1 MSVTCLQI
9 LKALEARFSA
19 PEWATFREMRNGT
32 GSSFGRSL
40 DLFAFNTYPSMG
52 YRSLAIEI
60 KVSRGDF
67 IRELEKPEKR
77 KFAESISQECYF
89 AAPSGLIAPREIPE
103 PWGLISVADTGVARI
118 THRAKSRR
126 VAPYD
131 MEFVASIIRRASI
144 SEVELNKAA
153 IFIEEMGVTAREVET
168 RITTLAQ
175 AKADELA
182 ESKRDRIRREELD
195 KLMGEGIE
203 ELRRLVYK
211 ETGVYGTSKLAADAV
226 ELVNRAMAGQLRTLG
241 ISSVRKTLNETIR
254 TLQSA
259 VNELPTEPKD
269 G

>member
-1 MSVTCLQI
+1 MSATCLQI
-9 LKALEARFSA
+9 LRALEARFSA

-103 PWGLISVADTGVARI
+103 PWGLIAVADSGVARI
-118 THRAKSRR
+118 THRAKSRK
-126 VAPYD
+126 VPPYD
-131 MEFVASIIRRASI
+131 MEFIASIIRRASI

-153 IFIEEMGVTAREVET
+153 IFLDDMGVTTKEVEAK
-168 RITTLAQ
+168 ITALAQ
-175 AKADELA
+175 TKASEIA
-182 ESKRDRIRREELD
+182 EGKRERIRREELD
-195 KLMGEGIE
+195 KLMGEGME

-211 ETGVYGTSKLAADAV
+211 ELGAVNTAGLATDAL
-226 ELVNRAMAGQLRTLG
+226 ELVNRAMAGQLKTLG
-241 ISSVRKTLNETIR
+241 VSSVRKTLNDTIR

-259 VNELPTEPKD
+259 VNQLPSEQKD